1 MFFSLLKRK
10 TAIIGPFEVW
20 GVSPRFGEG
29 RGTVKKICPKCKI
42 LGTSYVIRG
51 DLGDVLE

>member
-51 DLGDVLE
+51 DLGEVLE